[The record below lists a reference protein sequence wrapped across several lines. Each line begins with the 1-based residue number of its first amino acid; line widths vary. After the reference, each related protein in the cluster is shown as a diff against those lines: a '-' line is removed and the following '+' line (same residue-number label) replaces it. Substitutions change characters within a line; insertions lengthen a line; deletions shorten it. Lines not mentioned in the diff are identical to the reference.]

1 MRSAGMTSRHIL
13 ALGCGMA
20 LAASATAQENMT
32 IAPTGSATPALDIR
46 PGGPDGTLPTAG
58 AGDIYLEAVINGTST
73 QTIARFRL
81 RDGRLSAT
89 ADELHSIGIR
99 TDDLRPDASGLIALD
114 GVVGLRYAYDVR
126 TQQAQLTLDDARRVP
141 NVLSFQTKPRV
152 PPSSGTGLV
161 VNYDAYLQPTTLGGG
176 GASLGLFSEQRFFH
190 PGGVLANSGVGT
202 FDAGTHRY
210 TRLDT
215 NWSHSDADRLTTL
228 SLGDTVS
235 ASLAWSRSVR
245 LGGIQWRR
253 NFALRPDLVTYP
265 LPVLGGSAAVPTA
278 VDLYVN
284 SVRQFTGQ
292 VGSGPFVVNS
302 APAITG
308 AGQAVI
314 VVKDALGRDVVT
326 SVPLYIDTRLLSAG
340 LFDYAIEAG
349 FLRNNYGTRSFDYAS
364 SPALSTSLRYGLTG
378 HLTLEGH
385 AEATRGVAN
394 AGGGALMRL
403 GQGGVLSGAAAFSQG
418 GGQTGAQGT
427 VGYQYRTPAL
437 NIDVLGTRTVGTYQ
451 DLASAAGSPFFRSLL
466 RATVSVPAG
475 RTGSVAASYIGMSDP
490 LTGSSR
496 IVSLSYS
503 TQLGRDFSIA
513 ASAYQDLAERRARGV
528 LMTLT
533 MALGNDTSTAA
544 SVGSDRG
551 RASATV
557 SAVRTPD
564 YAGGFGWQLQANQTG
579 GDRRSLAQL
588 NYRGRYGDAFVAAQE
603 INGQT
608 STALDM
614 AGSLVFMDGDV
625 LPGRRIN
632 DGFALVTTEGV
643 PNVPVTY
650 ENRLMGR
657 TNASGHLLVPDLVSY
672 ENNHVAIDP
681 LVLPVNAKLATSA
694 VTIAPADRSGVL
706 ARFRIETFRGAQL
719 RLVDTR
725 GQPLPA
731 GSTATLVQTGQ
742 RNPIGYDGLA
752 FIDALEMQNTV
763 RVDDV
768 NPPCT
773 VQFAYP
779 ANAGALPTLGPLHCM
794 PHAPG
799 ALP

>member
-1 MRSAGMTSRHIL
+1 MHRAGMRGSRIL

-20 LAASATAQENMT
+20 LAASATAQGNTAMQ
-32 IAPTGSATPALDIR
+32 ASGSATPTATAR
-46 PGGPDGTLPTAG
+46 PQHPDGALPEAG
-58 AGDIYLEAVINGTST
+58 TGDIYLEAVINGAST

-81 RDGRLSAT
+81 HDGRLSAT
-89 ADELHSIGIR
+89 VDELRAIGIR
-99 TDDLRPDASGLIALD
+99 TDDLQPDAQGLIALD
-114 GVVGLRYAYDVR
+114 GVPGLRYAYDAR
-126 TQQAQLTLDDARRVP
+126 TQQAQFTLDDTRRVP
-141 NVLSFQTKPRV
+141 NVLSFQTQARV
-152 PPSSGTGLV
+152 APTSGTGLV
-161 VNYDAYLQPTTLGGG
+161 VNYDAYLQPTTLGAGG
-176 GASLGLFSEQRFFH
+176 TSLGLFSEQRFFH

-202 FDAGTHRY
+202 FDATTHRY

-215 NWSHSDADRLTTL
+215 NWSHSDAERLTTL

-235 ASLAWSRSVR
+235 ASLTWSRSVR

-292 VGSGPFVVNS
+292 VGSGPFVLNN

-326 SVPLYIDTRLLSAG
+326 SVPLYVDTRLLSAG

-349 FLRNNYGTRSFDYAS
+349 FLRNNYGTRSFDYGS
-364 SPALSTSLRYGLTG
+364 SPALSTSLRYGLAGT
-378 HLTLEGH
+378 LTLEGH
-385 AEATRGVAN
+385 MEATRGVAN
-394 AGGGALMRL
+394 AGTGALIRL
-403 GQGGVLSGAAAFSQG
+403 GQGGVLSGAGAFSQG

-427 VGYQYRTPAL
+427 LGYQYRTPGL
-437 NIDVLGTRTVGTYQ
+437 NVDVLGTRTFGTYQ

-466 RATVSVPAG
+466 RTTVSVPAG
-475 RTGSVAASYIGMSDP
+475 RSGSVAASYIGVSDP
-490 LTGSSR
+490 LTGASR

-528 LMTLT
+528 LMTIT
-533 MALGNDTSTAA
+533 MALGSNTSTAA
-544 SVGSDRG
+544 SVGIDRG

-564 YAGGFGWQLQANQTG
+564 YAGGLGWQLQANQSA

-588 NYRGRYGDAFVAAQE
+588 NYRGRYGDAFAAAQE

-608 STALDM
+608 STALDL
-614 AGSLVFMDGDV
+614 AGSLVFMDGTV

-632 DGFALVTTEGV
+632 DGFALVSTEGV

-657 TNASGHLLVPDLVSY
+657 TNAGGHLLVPDLVSY
-672 ENNHVAIDP
+672 ENNHVAVDP

-719 RLVDTR
+719 RLVDAK

-731 GSTATLVQTGQ
+731 GSTATLEQTQQ
-742 RNPIGYDGLA
+742 RYPIGYDGLA
-752 FIDALEMQNTV
+752 FIDALQDQNTL
-763 RVDDV
+763 RVDDAG
-768 NPPCT
+768 PPCT

-779 ANAGALPTLGPLHCM
+779 SGAGALPTLGPLRCV
-794 PHAPG
+794 PLTQEAQP
-799 ALP
+799 